1 MGLKENFYR
10 RSARVG
16 GLARS
21 VAIAYRTLR
30 EQHPEFSHPQ
40 LMSAVLA
47 QRSEIHSQLVGGYD
61 SFGLA
66 RANRLTED
74 GAVALSDPAYALA
87 QMENPAVFNLLHW
100 DDRNRILQVISE
112 EIIDT
117 LGNDP
122 PN

>member
-1 MGLKENFYR
+1 
-10 RSARVG
+10 
-16 GLARS
+16 
-21 VAIAYRTLR
+21 
-30 EQHPEFSHPQ
+30 
-40 LMSAVLA
+40 
-47 QRSEIHSQLVGGYD
+47 
-61 SFGLA
+61 
-66 RANRLTED
+66 
-74 GAVALSDPAYALA
+74 VALSDLAYALA